1 MSGVGKLRK
10 RILIV
15 DDDKDLSFI
24 IGEMLEEHGY
34 EVTCAYSI
42 EESYEAMEKS
52 SFHLILLDIN
62 LPDGTGFEYCKE
74 LRRVSTVPVLFAS
87 ARTGED
93 DRVKGFDIGGDDFL
107 PKPYSMKEMLSRV
120 NALMRRTY
128 GFGEAE
134 KVVCFGDV
142 EVNLTMRQVSKA
154 GKDVNLSLREFDLL
168 AYLCEHKNVALSKEK
183 LISEVWGAFSEV
195 EPSTLTVH
203 IRWLREKLEDDA
215 SNPLFIKTV
224 YKVGYILEIGD

>member
-34 EVTCAYSI
+34 EVMCAYSI
-42 EESYEAMEKS
+42 EESYEAMEKE

-154 GKDVNLSLREFDLL
+154 GKEVNLSLREFDLL

>member
-42 EESYEAMEKS
+42 EESYEAMEKA

-87 ARTGED
+87 ARIGED

-154 GKDVNLSLREFDLL
+154 GKEVNLSLREFDLL